1 MKNNQRKPLFFH
13 ILLLVLSIA
22 LLLSTSSCTVNLVIG
37 GNDTPS
43 DPSDNVSAEDLG
55 LSDIDKPDNLNAF
68 EEVKMLFKKGI
79 TAEEFLSHVEIV
91 ELTPENASDYLT
103 VTERRAI
110 NATSV
115 DETNYVWSL
124 KEGYVPL
131 NSVIGKFVGVMTS
144 DRYTDGT
151 MTTNSQELDGTLVLT
166 VGNEE
171 YYSIISERYRYYGD
185 QSYLDVT
192 VEDLQITSISGKI
205 FKVDLPESLFEQEQ
219 KTVLREGFEGTL
231 PVETQVLYRNL
242 KIKPGKWYE
251 LGEYLYLSLPS
262 DSSSYCDKLF
272 ASSILRLTAS
282 ES

>member
-1 MKNNQRKPLFFH
+1 
-13 ILLLVLSIA
+13 
-22 LLLSTSSCTVNLVIG
+22 
-37 GNDTPS
+37 
-43 DPSDNVSAEDLG
+43 
-55 LSDIDKPDNLNAF
+55 
-68 EEVKMLFKKGI
+68 
-79 TAEEFLSHVEIV
+79 
-91 ELTPENASDYLT
+91 
-103 VTERRAI
+103 
-110 NATSV
+110 
-115 DETNYVWSL
+115 
-124 KEGYVPL
+124 
-131 NSVIGKFVGVMTS
+131 
-144 DRYTDGT
+144 
-151 MTTNSQELDGTLVLT
+151 MTTNSQELDGTLILT

-231 PVETQVLYRNL
+231 VETQVLYRNL
-242 KIKPGKWYE
+242 KIKTGKWYE